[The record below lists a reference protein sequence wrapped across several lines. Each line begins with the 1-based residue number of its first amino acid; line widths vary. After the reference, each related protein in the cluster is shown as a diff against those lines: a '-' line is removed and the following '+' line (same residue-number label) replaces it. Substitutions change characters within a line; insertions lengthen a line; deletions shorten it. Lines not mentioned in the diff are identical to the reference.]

1 MESIKFE
8 NGSELKF
15 QDSPKWDSIVSH
27 LGCGYKTGMMELIA
41 SGSRCGKGNFVEQ
54 FMCGW
59 TPDPRMVKLEDMVVD
74 YYKGITDDM
83 SDRDCRLLRKEFV
96 QWCMEWGYTKAQ
108 IDKAMQDALGRN
120 DI

>member
-1 MESIKFE
+1 MESIKLSREASIEFIKLLE
-8 NGSELKF
+8 
-15 QDSPKWDSIVSH
+15 SPPEA
-27 LGCGYKTGMMELIA
+27 TQELIELL
-41 SGSRCGKGNFVEQ
+41 RCDVTNYKNQ
-54 FMCGW
+54 FLCSY
-59 TPDPRMVKLEDMVVD
+59 TPDPRMVKLEDAVVD

>member
-1 MESIKFE
+1 MESIKLSRESSIAFIKLLE
-8 NGSELKF
+8 
-15 QDSPKWDSIVSH
+15 SPPEATQGLIGLLRCDITN
-27 LGCGYKTGMMELIA
+27 YK
-41 SGSRCGKGNFVEQ
+41 NQ
-54 FMCGW
+54 FLCSF
-59 TPDPRMVKLEDMVVD
+59 TPDPRMMKLEDMVVD

-83 SDRDCRLLRKEFV
+83 SDRDCRLHRKEFV